1 MVTFLAGPAVN
12 MRTSCREILP
22 KRSRDRPAS
31 DHSQPY
37 RDEPDHDTEDYI
49 QSGHEQ
55 FSVLNAAK
63 GFVLK
68 CGERG
73 VGADES
79 DGNQVAPVRAPVSSL
94 GENGD
99 DEPDEEL
106 AGAVD
111 DERAV
116 GK

>member
-12 MRTSCREILP
+12 MRPPRQKFAA
-22 KRSRDRPAS
+22 KRSRNRSAG

-49 QSGHEQ
+49 QSGYEQ

-63 GFVLK
+63 GFVLE

-79 DGNQVAPVRAPVSSL
+79 DGNQVAPVRAPVSSF
-94 GENGD
+94 GENSD
-99 DEPDEEL
+99 NEADEE
-106 AGAVD
+106 
-111 DERAV
+111 
-116 GK
+116 

>member
-1 MVTFLAGPAVN
+1 MGQEGSIPTRASIVFLTPLSADS
-12 MRTSCREILP
+12 RQEIFAAS
-22 KRSRDRPAS
+22 KARNRSRDRPAG

-63 GFVLK
+63 RFVFE
-68 CGERG
+68 CGEGG

-79 DGNQVAPVRAPVSSL
+79 DGNQVAPVRAPVSSF
-94 GENGD
+94 GKNGD
-99 DEPDEEL
+99 DEPDEE
-106 AGAVD
+106 
-111 DERAV
+111 
-116 GK
+116 